1 MKTGDHVR
9 YNAQF
14 LRNTG
19 QYTGPDAP
27 CHHGP
32 WAYGVVLRWVPELSH
47 HVRVLWDDGTE
58 TTVHAAN
65 LEVR

>member
-1 MKTGDHVR
+1 MKTGDYVR
-9 YNAQF
+9 YTAQF

-32 WAYGVVLRWVPELSH
+32 WACGVVKHWVPELSH
-47 HVRVLWDDGTE
+47 HVRVLWDDGAE